1 MTETDLTRDHVPLT
15 DTFVA
20 RRYFRK
26 FEAITAHLP
35 RVASTMV
42 DERRLRREEV
52 DVLARYIGALTLTF
66 RALSTKYL
74 FAGREGLTAPTM
86 NFDAHESG
94 FPVFGELL
102 TMANDAQ
109 QAERHLKNMAS
120 VEAFKDE
127 MVRQIVG
134 ELTIPTRLQFALSQ
148 RMYYEILQDAA
159 LFWAHNDPEAVW
171 LGQVGGD
178 RQAYMLHWAVYDSQ
192 INLPVVYLME
202 VEDTGRYALPRDG
215 GRWAEV
221 QRHLMAQ
228 SIGGLKLLTIAQG
241 FDKDFDDLH
250 PKRLK
255 RFHIGPMYSS
265 AYTWQSGPIHDV
277 LDEAKSPEGE
287 DWALAWTVEE
297 LESER
302 IEFEKSGWFGQV
314 ERQIFALDPFSG
326 QGAETGATRTERSV
340 ILPERVFQTLAHKN
354 PPGFRLVRKFV
365 VGAGGRV
372 LSYA

>member
-1 MTETDLTRDHVPLT
+1 MTSDLTRDHVSLT

-26 FEAITAHLP
+26 FERITEHLP
-35 RVASTMV
+35 RVASTML

-52 DVLARYIGALTLTF
+52 DILARYIGALALTF

-74 FAGREGLTAPTM
+74 FAGREGAAQQTM
-86 NFDAHESG
+86 SFDAHESG

-109 QAERHLKNMAS
+109 QAGRHLAGMPSAA
-120 VEAFKDE
+120 ELKDD

-134 ELTIPTRLQFALSQ
+134 NLTIPTRLQFALSQ
-148 RMYYEILQDAA
+148 LHYYEILQDGQ
-159 LFWAHNDPEAVW
+159 LFWAQNDPEAVW
-171 LGQVGGD
+171 LKDASD
-178 RQAYMLHWAVYDSQ
+178 RKYYLIHWAVYDSQ
-192 INLPVVYLME
+192 INQPVVYIME
-202 VEDTGRYALPRDG
+202 LEDSGRSALARDG

-277 LDEAKSPEGE
+277 LEEAKAPDGQ
-287 DWALAWTVEE
+287 DWTLAWTTEE
-297 LESER
+297 LESES
-302 IEFEKSGWFGQV
+302 IVEEKTGWFGTV
-314 ERQIFALDPFSG
+314 ERQVFALDPFAG
-326 QGAETGATRTERSV
+326 RGAETGATRTRRSV
-340 ILPERVFQTLAHKN
+340 IMPERVFQVLAHRK
-354 PPGFRLVRKFV
+354 PPGFHQVRKFV
-365 VGAGGRV
+365 VGGGGRV